1 MKKRR
6 VELMG
11 LDFSVLGFGCWS
23 ISGPRVWNT
32 STDEKSAQAI
42 NTALELGINFFDVAP
57 VYGFGHSEEVLG
69 AVLGNRRKDI
79 LIGTKCGL
87 IWDDSNRIS
96 RCLKRESVLREI
108 DDSLKRLRTDY
119 VDLYQIHWPDESTPI
134 EETMEALV
142 KIKESG
148 KIRHIG
154 ISNFSAHR
162 AELAMKIAP
171 IVSNQNLYNMIQR
184 NSDNYHGISLEYRTE
199 DEIIPFCKT
208 HSQAFL
214 PYSPLCQGLLSERSK
229 NGLEFDS
236 NDIRSN
242 NPELKGEKLKA
253 NLQIVDRLRTVAQ
266 RIGRPLNQLALN
278 WILHNRTVTCILAG
292 TSNAKDLQ
300 DNVDGLEWEL
310 DDQIVAEIN
319 SILREESRI
328 TENK

>member
-6 VELMG
+6 AELMG
-11 LDFSVLGFGCWS
+11 QDFSVLGFGGWS
-23 ISGPRVWNT
+23 ISGPKVWNT

-57 VYGFGHSEEVLG
+57 VYGFGHAEEMLG
-69 AVLGNRRKDI
+69 AVLGKRRKDVM
-79 LIGTKCGL
+79 IGTKCGL
-87 IWDDSNRIS
+87 IWDDHNRIS
-96 RCLKRESVLREI
+96 NCLKPESVLREI
-108 DDSLKRLRTDY
+108 DDSLTRLRTDY
-119 VDLYQIHWPDESTPI
+119 VDLYQMHWPDENTPV

-154 ISNFSAHR
+154 VSNFSVQRTER
-162 AELAMKIAP
+162 AMRIAP
-171 IVSNQNLYNMIQR
+171 IVSHQNLYNMIQR

-199 DEIIPFCKT
+199 EEIIPFCRK

-214 PYSPLCQGLLSERSK
+214 TYSPLCQGLLSERSK
-229 NGLEFDS
+229 KGLEFDG

-242 NPELKGEKLKA
+242 NPELKGEKLSA
-253 NLQIVDRLRTVAQ
+253 NLQIVERLRAVAQ

-278 WILHNRTVTCILAG
+278 WMLYNRTVTCILVG

-300 DNVDGLEWEL
+300 DNVAGLEWEL

-319 SILREESRI
+319 SIL
-328 TENK
+328 N